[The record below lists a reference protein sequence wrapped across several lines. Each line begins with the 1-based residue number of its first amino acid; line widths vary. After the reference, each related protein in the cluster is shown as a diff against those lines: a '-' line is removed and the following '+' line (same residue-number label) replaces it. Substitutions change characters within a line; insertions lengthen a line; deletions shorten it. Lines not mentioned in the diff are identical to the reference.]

1 MKKEHK
7 ISSERVSFICYLTAA
22 ICYFISAAI
31 DMADKN
37 DSVVINI
44 GLGSAFLCLA
54 LSYRSKDKNKED

>member
-7 ISSERVSFICYLTAA
+7 ISSERVSFICFLIAA
-22 ICYFISAAI
+22 ICYYISAAI
-31 DMADKN
+31 SIAEKN

-54 LSYRSKDKNKED
+54 LSYRSKDKNKKD

>member
-1 MKKEHK
+1 M
-7 ISSERVSFICYLTAA
+7 SFICYLTAA